1 MKLNREFLKDKIL
14 AGFIGKNIG
23 GTMGTP
29 YECSQNMNDIQG
41 FVTKPGEVLANDDL
55 DLQLVWLYAMETE
68 GPWKMSE
75 RVLSEYWQAYI
86 TPHWNEY
93 GIGKANALLG
103 IAPPLS
109 GELHNEAW
117 KHSNGAWIRSEIW
130 ACLAPGLPYVAMKY
144 AFMDACCDHGYGE
157 GTYAELF
164 TAALESMAIV
174 NENRSIREL
183 IFDALTYI
191 PADCRVAKAVKLVF
205 DEYDKGTDYRTV
217 RGLIVEQSKDL
228 GFFQAPANIA
238 FAILGLV
245 YGEGDFKK
253 SMIYAINCGD
263 DTDCTAATVGAFL
276 GLYYGRAG
284 IPDDWAEYIGDKIV
298 TVSINGNH
306 HFWPDTCNDLAD
318 RAIDMIIPT
327 LKANGVSCTIGDCET
342 EISEKESA
350 VSEYNLKR
358 EFGLIYSRSRYS
370 TGCVDILWGRACVEF
385 EDEPYIKVGESLK
398 FKITVYNKAPLTSPK
413 NVSVELVLPEGF
425 TAEYRHNMYLEQWT
439 GPNFV
444 MDPVGSVE
452 VTVTAGEKIS
462 QVNRIIAVLKAH
474 DRGSAGLIEI
484 NILG

>member
-1 MKLNREFLKDKIL
+1 MKLKREFLNDKIL
-14 AGFIGKNIG
+14 AVFIGKNIG

-29 YECSQNMNDIQG
+29 YEGSQEMRDIKG

-55 DLQLVWLYAMETE
+55 DLQLVWLYAMECE

-75 RVLSEYWQAYI
+75 RVLSEYWQTYI

-164 TAALESMAIV
+164 TASLESMAIV
-174 NENRSIREL
+174 NESKSIREL
-183 IFDALTYI
+183 ICDALEYI
-191 PADCRVAKAVKLVF
+191 PADCRVTRAVRLVM

-228 GFFQAPANIA
+228 GYFQAPANIA
-238 FAILGLV
+238 FAVLGLV

-284 IPDDWAEYIGDKIV
+284 IPGDWAEYIGDKIV
-298 TVSINGNH
+298 TVSINGNS
-306 HFWPDTCNDLAD
+306 HFYPDTCNDLAE

-327 LKANGVSCTIGDCET
+327 LKANGIWCTIGDCEN
-342 EISEKESA
+342 EISE
-350 VSEYNLKR
+350 SERASSEVKR
-358 EFGLIYSRSRYS
+358 ELGITLSRGRY
-370 TGCVDILWGRACVEF
+370 TLGDVDLLWGKAWVEF
-385 EDEPYIKVGESLK
+385 ESEPYIKPGESLK
-398 FKITVYNKAPLTSPK
+398 FKITLHNKTLTSPK
-413 NVSVELVLPEGF
+413 NVSVELLLPEGF
-425 TAEYRHNMYLEQWT
+425 TADYRHNLYLEQWT

-444 MDPVGSVE
+444 MSPMGSVE
-452 VTVTAGEKIS
+452 VTLTAGERVE
-462 QVNRIIAVLKAH
+462 QVNRVIAVLKAH
-474 DRGSAGLIEI
+474 DRGSSSFIEI